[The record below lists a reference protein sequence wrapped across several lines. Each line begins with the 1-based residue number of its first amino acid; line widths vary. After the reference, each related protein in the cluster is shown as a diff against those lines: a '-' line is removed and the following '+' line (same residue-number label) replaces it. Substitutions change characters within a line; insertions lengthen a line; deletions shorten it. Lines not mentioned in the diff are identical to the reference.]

1 MWIIVGL
8 GNPGKIYSR
17 TRHNLGFM
25 VVDRVAELLS
35 FPPWKNKNACE
46 LTTHTESGLMLV
58 KPMTYMNR
66 SGQAVAEIVRYNRVT
81 ELVVVHDDLDLS
93 AGAIK
98 IRQKGSSGGHK
109 GVASIIEYLK
119 KQDFIR
125 IKIGIGRPAGSV
137 EEYVLS
143 PFNKDEIPVINESI
157 QKASEAVCLLWRE
170 GLEKA
175 QNLYNLK

>member
-8 GNPGKIYSR
+8 GNPGKIYSQ

-35 FPPWKNKNACE
+35 FPPWKKKNDCVF
-46 LTTHTESGLMLV
+46 TTHKESGLMLV

-66 SGQAVAEIVRYNRVT
+66 SGQAVAEIVRYNPVI
-81 ELVVVHDDLDLS
+81 ELVVVHDDLDLPV
-93 AGAIK
+93 GAIK
-98 IRQKGSSGGHK
+98 IRQKSSSGGHK

-119 KQDFIR
+119 RQDFIR
-125 IKIGIGRPAGSV
+125 IKIGIGRSGGSV

-143 PFNKDEIPVINESI
+143 PFKQDEIPLIKETI
-157 QKASEAVCLLWRE
+157 QKASEAVCLLCRE